1 MNLEPRWQ
9 QSNPRSSSE
18 PVLDIADLGAGPSGR
33 PFEGV
38 NYLDNPSQEQLRA
51 LALEH
56 TPAIL
61 KTGVGSINKLTRN
74 KARMSKYTYVIS
86 DDAPEGTWSQN
97 TISRARANELIALQE
112 EYIRERGTLIAV
124 DGYVGLGARAMGAT
138 WLYTPEG
145 ANIAGMQQVLTF
157 PREEVETSEQLAQ
170 PFAPTFLLRYTPD
183 LKAEGMPGG
192 QAILVDLDNWTTYV
206 IGPDYFG
213 ESKKGVLRMLNHYA
227 YLLGALVL
235 HAGAKAVTMP
245 DGRKVTMTVMGLSG
259 TGKTTTSFS
268 KQGELTEPIQDD
280 MVTLWPGG
288 ELSITENGCFA
299 KIEKLNAKAEPIIHA
314 GTTSSDAWVE
324 NAYLDTEGGFDFYKT
339 LLSPEEVA
347 RYREELILTGADTAH
362 VDQIISGEVAVAD
375 VVDSNGIPHDGW
387 DFVCWTGNGRSIIP
401 MSSIPGAADLHDIP
415 PVKSM
420 GILNR
425 DEGSDAAMPGILR
438 FTSPEQ
444 AAGFFMLGETSKTSA
459 AGKDRGKT
467 RSPFTQPFFPAAF
480 GLQAVRFRE
489 LAATM
494 SDVTMWL
501 MNTGYVGGEARD
513 IEKGT
518 ALKVKIR
525 HSSAMLEALLSETI
539 VWKRDPEFGY
549 EIVDVEDPAN
559 AELVAAVSARAL
571 GDGDDTGTSDDGES
585 FWGQGVRLAALLFV
599 CSLLSALCSAHHDH
613 QAFVTGQRLR
623 ALIMAS
629 VFRSTLRGGVTAGR
643 CLRRMRTLY

>member
-1 MNLEPRWQ
+1 MNLQ
-9 QSNPRSSSE
+9 TRSEQNGSGS
-18 PVLDIADLGAGPSGR
+18 PQTILKIADLGTGPSPR
-33 PFEGV
+33 PFDGITYFE
-38 NYLDNPSQEQLRA
+38 NPVQDALRA
-51 LALEH
+51 LALKH

-61 KTGVGSINKLTRN
+61 ETRVGSINKLTRN
-74 KARMSKYTYVIS
+74 KARMAKYTYVIA
-86 DDAPEGTWSQN
+86 DDAPEGDWSQK
-97 TISRARANELIALQE
+97 TISRARANELIALQDQ
-112 EYIRERGTLIAV
+112 YIREQGTLIAI
-124 DGYVGLGARAMGAT
+124 DGYAGLGPRAVGAT

-145 ANIAGMQQVLTF
+145 ANIAGMQQVLAF
-157 PREEVETSEQLAQ
+157 PREEVENEEQLAE
-170 PFAPTFLLRYTPD
+170 PFAPTFLLRYTPN
-183 LKAEGMPGG
+183 LKAAGMPGE

-213 ESKKGVLRMLNHYA
+213 ESKKGILRMLNHLA
-227 YLLGALVL
+227 YLQGGLVL

-299 KIEKLNAKAEPIIHA
+299 KIEKLNADAEPIIHA

-324 NAYLDTEGGFDFYKT
+324 NAYLDADGGFDFYKS
-339 LLSPEEVA
+339 LLSTSEVA
-347 RYREELILTGADTAH
+347 AYRDNLVLTGADANN
-362 VDQIISGEVAVAD
+362 VDKIISGEIAIAD
-375 VVDSNGIPHDGW
+375 VLDENGIPEDGW

-401 MSSIPGAADLHDIP
+401 MSSIPGAADLHNIP
-415 PVKSM
+415 PVKCM

-425 DEGSDAAMPGILR
+425 DEGADAAMPGILR

-459 AGKDRGKT
+459 AGKERGKT

-494 SDVTMWL
+494 SDVSMWL
-501 MNTGYVGGEARD
+501 MNTGYVGGDARGV
-513 IEKGT
+513 EEGQ

-525 HSSAMLEALLSETI
+525 HSSAMLEALLAGTI
-539 VWKRDPEFGY
+539 VWKQDPDFGY
-549 EIVDVEDPAN
+549 EIVDVDDAAN
-559 AELVAAVSARAL
+559 AQLVAAVGEDILEPQRFYAKADRLPEYHAWIARMKSERRSFLESYAVDADIVSATVA
-571 GDGDDTGTSDDGES
+571 D
-585 FWGQGVRLAALLFV
+585 
-599 CSLLSALCSAHHDH
+599 
-613 QAFVTGQRLR
+613 
-623 ALIMAS
+623 
-629 VFRSTLRGGVTAGR
+629 
-643 CLRRMRTLY
+643 